1 MIPDV
6 TSKENEKILGDKPA
20 ALHITQVSA
29 LQYTWQVLGGDHIL
43 HKQNSEK
50 ECQRRERISVLWS
63 NMPVKT
69 KTTQLW
75 YQCMKLKISIS
86 DRQSLHDHNAL

>member
-50 ECQRRERISVLWS
+50 VSLQLKKSAREGREFRYYDQICLLKLKQHSYDISVW
-63 NMPVKT
+63 N
-69 KTTQLW
+69 
-75 YQCMKLKISIS
+75 
-86 DRQSLHDHNAL
+86 